1 MRVLHLEDDGPLREI
16 LAAAMIAVAPDCQLR
31 QFKSSDNALMYAS
44 KHGKSVD
51 LFIVDIRVPGD
62 MNGLEFAQK
71 VRELNCP
78 GVIVITSAYSPPEES
93 LLEEIKGKWYP
104 KPWHIFETTQ
114 KLFDRNIFRYIFRSI
129 FNAAQACY
137 RDRIIN
143 HARHPLIGIEYHTVR
158 VMYGYGL
165 SFTSKI
171 CEFALYDLSHFFAI

>member
-51 LFIVDIRVPGD
+51 LFIVDIRVPGE
-62 MNGLEFAQK
+62 MNGLEFAQR

-114 KLFDRNIFRYIFRSI
+114 KLFEL
-129 FNAAQACY
+129 AQQ
-137 RDRIIN
+137 
-143 HARHPLIGIEYHTVR
+143 HATEI
-158 VMYGYGL
+158 
-165 SFTSKI
+165 SSDTSSEASSTPPKP
-171 CEFALYDLSHFFAI
+171 ATGTAS